1 MGCGGSKEKLTPAEK
16 RAMMMQKAM
25 KSANK
30 PTQAQ
35 LNRRESTHLVI
46 NISEELQRWDG
57 TNELENVKLEDR
69 YQHVK
74 ALGAGAFGTVSKV
87 ERMGDLKM
95 LAAKEILR
103 ERCVQQE
110 QWQLALQET
119 RTWKELS
126 SPYHPAILQLIEVLY
141 TADKSIYLL
150 TEVMPGGELA
160 EAFDHMEMTE
170 QKCRLIAVQI
180 TAAIGHLHMAHSM
193 AHRDVKPQNVL
204 CRRRRNPMQVGCL
217 KLADFGFCAKVESL
231 TKPQFRLYCGSLD
244 YFAPELAQMVV
255 ADKYGAEH
263 GIKYGANVD
272 CYALGCVVY
281 EMLHGHPPY
290 WNIDEDK
297 QLTGIANAKG
307 SLPLPKESFGNVSS
321 ACIDFMKK
329 LLDVDPTK
337 RMGIEA
343 ALAHK
348 WLQPVKD
355 DDLRIKMEEKS
366 SKDEAEAMA
375 KRRAGRRSSMSA
387 KHLPLQGLS
396 AQLSSEN
403 LAMANQ
409 TAAAPSGKLTVVG
422 DINGPKQV
430 VDAPLS
436 TAHDDDDDDD
446 DDDEQIDG
454 DPMAAAQEL
463 YQSGR
468 SDVNA

>member
-255 ADKYGAEH
+255 GAWARAAPPLNSLLRPA
-263 GIKYGANVD
+263 GIRWSRA
-272 CYALGCVVY
+272 A
-281 EMLHGHPPY
+281 PPPP
-290 WNIDEDK
+290 
-297 QLTGIANAKG
+297 LRPPPLA
-307 SLPLPKESFGNVSS
+307 SLWVLRPNSAVFAPSPPPLAQPTSMAPSTVSS
-321 ACIDFMKK
+321 TA
-329 LLDVDPTK
+329 PTSTV
-337 RMGIEA
+337 MPLA
-343 ALAHK
+343 ASCTRCCTAIRPIGTSTK
-348 WLQPVKD
+348 T
-355 DDLRIKMEEKS
+355 S
-366 SKDEAEAMA
+366 SS
-375 KRRAGRRSSMSA
+375 RASPTPRDRCRCPRSR
-387 KHLPLQGLS
+387 
-396 AQLSSEN
+396 
-403 LAMANQ
+403 
-409 TAAAPSGKLTVVG
+409 SGTCHPRALT
-422 DINGPKQV
+422 
-430 VDAPLS
+430 S
-436 TAHDDDDDDD
+436 
-446 DDDEQIDG
+446 
-454 DPMAAAQEL
+454 
-463 YQSGR
+463 
-468 SDVNA
+468 

>member
-193 AHRDVKPQNVL
+193 ASPSPIERGLDITGGGLNVARPCARAATSRGRALAPPRRAAVRSRRCGRALDSRALSQAHRDVKPQNVL

-255 ADKYGAEH
+255 GAWARAAPPLNSLLRPA
-263 GIKYGANVD
+263 GIRWSRAAPPPPLRPPPLASLW
-272 CYALGCVVY
+272 ALRPNSAVFAPS
-281 EMLHGHPPY
+281 PP
-290 WNIDEDK
+290 
-297 QLTGIANAKG
+297 
-307 SLPLPKESFGNVSS
+307 PLAQPTSMAPSTVSS
-321 ACIDFMKK
+321 TA
-329 LLDVDPTK
+329 PTSTV
-337 RMGIEA
+337 MPLA
-343 ALAHK
+343 ASCTRCCTAIRPIGTSTK
-348 WLQPVKD
+348 T
-355 DDLRIKMEEKS
+355 S
-366 SKDEAEAMA
+366 SS
-375 KRRAGRRSSMSA
+375 RASPTPRDRCRC
-387 KHLPLQGLS
+387 P
-396 AQLSSEN
+396 
-403 LAMANQ
+403 
-409 TAAAPSGKLTVVG
+409 
-422 DINGPKQV
+422 
-430 VDAPLS
+430 
-436 TAHDDDDDDD
+436 
-446 DDDEQIDG
+446 
-454 DPMAAAQEL
+454 
-463 YQSGR
+463 R
-468 SDVNA
+468 

>member
-255 ADKYGAEH
+255 GAWARAAPPLNSLLRPA
-263 GIKYGANVD
+263 GIRWSRAAPPPPLRPPPLASLW
-272 CYALGCVVY
+272 ALRPNSAVFAPS
-281 EMLHGHPPY
+281 PP
-290 WNIDEDK
+290 
-297 QLTGIANAKG
+297 
-307 SLPLPKESFGNVSS
+307 PLAQPTSMAPSTVSS
-321 ACIDFMKK
+321 TA
-329 LLDVDPTK
+329 PTSTV
-337 RMGIEA
+337 MPLA
-343 ALAHK
+343 ASCTRCCTAIRPIGTSTK
-348 WLQPVKD
+348 T
-355 DDLRIKMEEKS
+355 S
-366 SKDEAEAMA
+366 SS
-375 KRRAGRRSSMSA
+375 RASPTPRDRCRCPRSR
-387 KHLPLQGLS
+387 
-396 AQLSSEN
+396 
-403 LAMANQ
+403 
-409 TAAAPSGKLTVVG
+409 SGTCHPRALT
-422 DINGPKQV
+422 
-430 VDAPLS
+430 S
-436 TAHDDDDDDD
+436 
-446 DDDEQIDG
+446 
-454 DPMAAAQEL
+454 
-463 YQSGR
+463 
-468 SDVNA
+468 